1 MTLIHGDFNC
11 GNVWNS
17 RAPDG
22 GFLFA
27 DFQLTQM
34 GPIGFDFLTMFMLSD
49 KDQVEQG
56 KLFADFQLTQMGPI
70 GFDFLTM
77 FMLSDKDQVEQG
89 KAIALMRKYHAA
101 LPAQIQAEYPLSQ
114 MYDDTR
120 LLLAP

>member
-1 MTLIHGDFNC
+1 MEMFDGAVKVLQTRPMTLIHGDFNC

-22 GFLFA
+22 GF
-27 DFQLTQM
+27 
-34 GPIGFDFLTMFMLSD
+34 
-49 KDQVEQG
+49 
-56 KLFADFQLTQMGPI
+56 LFADFQLTQMGPI